1 MDHFSRLGLTIAFE
15 QDEAEIAK
23 AHRALQR
30 RVHPDRYV
38 HKSDRER
45 RFAMEH
51 ATALNDA
58 TRALRDPMKRADYLL
73 LLRGFDVS
81 AEGAARVRLS
91 NTFLMEVLEIREALE
106 ELDGSDAMVERAR
119 LGREVARQ
127 HHDTLTRL
135 GAGLDGEEPVEGL
148 GQMAAQLRYL
158 RRILDEIE
166 AGTPA

>member
-1 MDHFSRLGLTIAFE
+1 MDHFSRLGLTLGFE
-15 QDEAEIAK
+15 QDDDVITR

-38 HKSDRER
+38 HKGDRER

-58 TRALRDPMKRADYLL
+58 TRSLRDPMKRADYMLQ
-73 LLRGFDVS
+73 LRGFDVG
-81 AEGAARVRLS
+81 AEGADRVRLS
-91 NTFLMEVLEIREALE
+91 PMFLMEILEIREALE
-106 ELDGSDAMVERAR
+106 ELDGQDAMVERAR

-127 HHDTLTRL
+127 HQQTLTRL
-135 GAGLDGEEPVEGL
+135 GAGLDAEEPVEGL

-166 AGTPA
+166 RAPPA